1 MFKKKLKSILTRF
14 RYRGNTYTCPICGY
28 HAKSFLPAGLYA
40 KRANEKCPSCGSL
53 TRHRHVW
60 LFLEE
65 YLKAKQAV
73 RILHF
78 SPEKPIADRLV
89 KREGVEY
96 KTSQYDRNVSADYY
110 LDIQAIDLP
119 DNQFDIIICSH
130 VSEHIPDDR
139 KAMRE
144 VYRILKPGGIA
155 IVLVPLWPSE
165 KHATY
170 ENPAITDERD
180 RIMHF
185 GQYDHLRIYG
195 LDVVDR
201 LKEAG
206 FKIEIIDMEKRI
218 DELNSK
224 RYRLHNMLD
233 IRELI
238 FLSGK

>member
-1 MFKKKLKSILTRF
+1 MFKSKLKKILTHI
-14 RYRGNTYTCPICGY
+14 RYKGNTYACPICEY
-28 HAKSFLPAGLYA
+28 HAKSFLPAGLYV

-60 LFLEE
+60 LFLNE
-65 YLKAKQAV
+65 YLKGKQDV
-73 RILHF
+73 KILHF
-78 SPEKPIADRLV
+78 SPEKPIAVRLK
-89 KREGVEY
+89 KRVGVDY
-96 KTSQYDRNVSADYY
+96 KTSQYDRSVLADLY

-130 VSEHIPDDR
+130 VLEHIPDDQ

-144 VYRILKPGGIA
+144 IYRILKPGGIA

-170 ENPAITDERD
+170 ENYAITDERD

-201 LKEAG
+201 LEKAG
-206 FKIEIIDMEKRI
+206 FNVEIIDMEKRI
-218 DELNSK
+218 DEQSSK

-238 FLSGK
+238 FLSSK

>member
-1 MFKKKLKSILTRF
+1 MLKKKLKSILTRL
-14 RYRGNTYTCPICGY
+14 RYRGNNYTCPICDY
-28 HAKSFLPAGLYA
+28 QAKSFLPAGLYV

-60 LFLEE
+60 LFLDQ
-65 YLKAKQAV
+65 YLNGKKDV
-73 RILHF
+73 SILHF
-78 SPEKPIADRLV
+78 SPEKPIADRLLAC
-89 KREGVEY
+89 EGVDY
-96 KTSQYDRNVSADYY
+96 KTSQYDRKVPADYY

-130 VSEHIPDDR
+130 VLEHIPDDQ
-139 KAMRE
+139 KAMCE
-144 VYRILKPGGIA
+144 IYRILKPGGIA

-165 KHATY
+165 KHVTY
-170 ENPAITDERD
+170 ENTAITDERD

-201 LKEAG
+201 LKTAG
-206 FKIEIIDMEKRI
+206 FSVEVIDMEKRI
-218 DELNSK
+218 DEQSSH

-238 FLSGK
+238 FLSSK